1 MTTRATGRRPAQSE
15 TRAVGFT
22 TFRIRRH
29 VAALACTSV
38 SVFTASQAGAV
49 RPFITDDARVV
60 GDRAAQLETWL
71 RGDRESLQH
80 WIAAG
85 VGPVAPL
92 EVTLGGVYGREGGHL
107 AYALPL
113 VQFKALAIETVPGA
127 GWPGLAFVVGGF
139 GPAGPHSGGHLRP
152 DNWDT
157 FGYAALT
164 ESPLPEDAL
173 LLHQNVGVFVG
184 KAEEGRKGS
193 ATWGVGLQARL
204 FGGLHFVSRC
214 SRATPTQRRPGGPRR
229 GACATL
235 SRLSC
240 RSTPRWARAFGVK
253 ASCRCGARSA
263 SASRVRPTSGEPP
276 TPTGERRAG
285 TVMLP

>member
-1 MTTRATGRRPAQSE
+1 MTRKTGRRFAPTE
-15 TRAVGFT
+15 IRAVGL
-22 TFRIRRH
+22 IAPHVRRH
-29 VAALACTSV
+29 VAALACAGASV
-38 SVFTASQAGAV
+38 CTASQASAV

-60 GDRAAQLETWL
+60 GDRAAQLETWV

-92 EVTLGGVYGREGGHL
+92 EVTLGGVYGREDEHF

-113 VQFKALAIETVPGA
+113 VQFKALALETVPGA
-127 GWPGLAFVVGGF
+127 GWPGLAFVAGGF

-184 KAEEGRKGS
+184 KAAAEGRKGG
-193 ATWGVGLQARL
+193 ATWGVGMQARVW
-204 FGGLHFVSRC
+204 GGLHFVGEVFSGDPY
-214 SRATPTQRRPGGPRR
+214 AAAPGGAAQAGVRYFVSSVVQVDTTFGSGVWGESLLPVW
-229 GACATL
+229 GTL
-235 SRLSC
+235 GLRL
-240 RSTPRWARAFGVK
+240 
-253 ASCRCGARSA
+253 A
-263 SASRVRPTSGEPP
+263 SAPH
-276 TPTGERRAG
+276 
-285 TVMLP
+285 LW